1 MWLVKDATGDNR
13 VWKYIQGK
21 EKSVTILK
29 STEIGN
35 SLWSSGLTAKGLSS
49 IPGQGTKIPQAVQY
63 SNKQTKTQRF

>member
-1 MWLVKDATGDNR
+1 MLLGRTGFENIYKAKR
-13 VWKYIQGK
+13 KVSQF
-21 EKSVTILK
+21 LK
-29 STEIGN
+29 STGMGN

>member
-1 MWLVKDATGDNR
+1 MLLGTTGFENIYKAKR
-13 VWKYIQGK
+13 KVSQF
-21 EKSVTILK
+21 LK
-29 STEIGN
+29 STGIGN